1 MNNFLDFIK
10 KDIDAKK
17 NLIST
22 MPTKTKTNKKKF
34 NQKIDEIITKY
45 NDYEKSV
52 KSYLE
57 VKARSFEVKEEVKK
71 VDRINEKIITYEHAK
86 FLLNPSNTYSEKMGF
101 DTLLYQINNYY
112 TLNFHS
118 LNEIINGFLD
128 KFELADI
135 ILTSDD
141 FDYTCYV
148 HEYMSAF
155 LEVRK
160 KKDENYEKV
169 SEIFEQIYWANP
181 EIIEHI
187 ELNFRKLINKY
198 EKKFETY
205 ISKLQKEVMDANG
218 IISYAM
224 CLEKLRDAYI
234 DLNLINK
241 ETVSEIIGLAKDGK
255 IEIEQYLENSK
266 VRKAAYVS
274 LLPNIPDYNDSEKM
288 KKVIVALEKLKINLD
303 EYSNYLEFLPLFKDF
318 KEEYGKLIKGE
329 EATTD
334 SKKKDTKKS
343 EGSSTGLKE
352 ITQKINTKEAE
363 LDKINKKIFGG
374 KHSIFDFK
382 SNVDVKKLKIE
393 SVYKAKELYE
403 LYKEYDQA
411 YFKSQV
417 LKILSNTLTISD
429 LLHLYYSFDY
439 FKKLAIQKVYKL
451 KTYEEIIKYSDNF
464 DLFAM
469 NPTNIIITGIP
480 VFEKANVART
490 ISNKYHLNNIE
501 IDEEDLTSENIK
513 LLLNKILLIL
523 RTNKIENSETTLD
536 KIWFMVQVK
545 KIIKEEEK

>member
-10 KDIDAKK
+10 KDIEAKK

-22 MPTKTKTNKKKF
+22 MPTKTKTNKKKV
-34 NQKIDEIITKY
+34 NQKIDTIIEKY
-45 NDYEKSV
+45 NEYEKSV
-52 KSYLE
+52 RNYLE
-57 VKARSFEVKEEVKK
+57 VKARSFEVKEKVKN
-71 VDRINEKIITYEHAK
+71 VDSINEKILKFEHAK

-198 EKKFETY
+198 EKKFNTY
-205 ISKLQKEVMDANG
+205 ITKLQNEVMEDNG
-218 IISYAM
+218 VTSYAK
-224 CLEKLRDAYI
+224 CLEKLKEAYV
-234 DLNLINK
+234 DLNLMNE
-241 ETVSEIIGLAKDGK
+241 ETVYDIVELAKSGK
-255 IEIEQYLENSK
+255 IEIEQYLENNK

-274 LLPNIPDYNDSEKM
+274 LLPNVSDYNDSDKM
-288 KKVIVALEKLKINLD
+288 EKVIEALEKLKVNLK
-303 EYSNYLEFLPLFKDF
+303 EYSSYLEFLPLFKDF
-318 KEEYGKLIKGE
+318 KEEYEKE
-329 EATTD
+329 VTAE
-334 SKKKDTKKS
+334 SKKNDYSK
-343 EGSSTGLKE
+343 GLKE
-352 ITQKINTKEAE
+352 ITQKINDRENE
-363 LDKINKKIFGG
+363 LEKLNKKIFGG
-374 KHSIFDFK
+374 KQGIFK
-382 SNVDVKKLKIE
+382 SNVDVRKLKIE
-393 SVYKAKELYE
+393 SVYKAKKLYE

-411 YFKSQV
+411 YFKVQV
-417 LKILSNTLTISD
+417 EKILSNTLTISD

-451 KTYEEIIKYSDNF
+451 KTYDEIIKYSENF

-469 NPTNIIITGIP
+469 NPMNIIITGIP
-480 VFEKANVART
+480 VFENANVART

-501 IDEEDLTSENIK
+501 VDEEDLTSENIK

-523 RTNKIENSETTLD
+523 RTNKIENSKTSLD
-536 KIWFMVQVK
+536 KIWFMAQVN
-545 KIIKEEEK
+545 KIIKEDKK